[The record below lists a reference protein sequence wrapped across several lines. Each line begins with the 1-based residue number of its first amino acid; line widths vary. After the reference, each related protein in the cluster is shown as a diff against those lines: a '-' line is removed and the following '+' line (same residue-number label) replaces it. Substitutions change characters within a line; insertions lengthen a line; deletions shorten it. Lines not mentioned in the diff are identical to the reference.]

1 MEFVSD
7 FDIRISNLISMEI
20 KAIQKYIRMSPRKLR
35 LVATLLRKMSPSRA
49 LEVLPH
55 LGKRA
60 AEPLRKVINTAVA
73 NAKVKKINESDLV
86 FKEIQINEGP
96 RLKRGHAGARG
107 IYKPYQRKM
116 SHIRVVLTTRKSEIQ
131 NTKSETMER
140 KSGKEKI
147 TIHDSKKSNQKIT
160 RKSKGGK

>member
-1 MEFVSD
+1 
-7 FDIRISNLISMEI
+7 MEI
-20 KAIQKYIRMSPRKLR
+20 KAVQKFIRMSPRKLR
-35 LVATLLRKMSPSRA
+35 LVTSLVKEMSPSRA

-60 AEPLRKVINTAVA
+60 AGPLRKVINTAIA

-116 SHIRVVLTTRKSEIQ
+116 SHIRVVLTTKEPEVLKKSKIKRQ
-131 NTKSETMER
+131 KSNLQS
-140 KSGKEKI
+140 KNKQSLALGAQKEK
-147 TIHDSKKSNQKIT
+147 
-160 RKSKGGK
+160 

>member
-1 MEFVSD
+1 
-7 FDIRISNLISMEI
+7 MEI

-60 AEPLRKVINTAVA
+60 AGPLRKVINTAIA

-116 SHIRVVLTTRKSEIQ
+116 SHIRVVLTTKSKIQ

-140 KSGKEKI
+140 K
-147 TIHDSKKSNQKIT
+147 
-160 RKSKGGK
+160 RKGGK